1 MYTEVLAD
9 ALMWK
14 EVLLL
19 SCVKPS
25 ETVCVLTGANSND
38 RNFRAAMRAAQE
50 LGAIV
55 FQLHIPPRLPHKAV
69 GADRTAYVGVTPVT
83 GNAAAIQTLK
93 SVEFVVD
100 LLGLLHSPEQ
110 LEILKSGTRMLMV
123 LEPPEVLSRIMP
135 TAGDKDRVL
144 EADRCLRAAKIMH
157 VTSPAG
163 TDFTAQLGDFP
174 TLPEYGFADEQGHWD
189 HWPSGFTSTWPNEG
203 TAEGVVVIDV
213 GDLLFPFKR
222 YATSQVRLTIERGAI
237 CAIEG
242 GFEAEYLKE
251 YIAAYDDR
259 GAYAI
264 SHIGWGLQPKARWT
278 ALQMQHNK
286 AATLGMDGRAF
297 YGNFLFSTG
306 PNSEAGGPN
315 NSRCHIDI
323 PMRGCS
329 VYLDGNPMVIDGD
342 VVAVG
347 QRVEGAAAQICR
359 SPLAAE

>member
-157 VTSPAG
+157 RRRVPISPYSLVI
-163 TDFTAQLGDFP
+163 FRL
-174 TLPEYGFADEQGHWD
+174 
-189 HWPSGFTSTWPNEG
+189 SPN
-203 TAEGVVVIDV
+203 
-213 GDLLFPFKR
+213 
-222 YATSQVRLTIERGAI
+222 
-237 CAIEG
+237 
-242 GFEAEYLKE
+242 
-251 YIAAYDDR
+251 
-259 GAYAI
+259 
-264 SHIGWGLQPKARWT
+264 T
-278 ALQMQHNK
+278 ALPMSK
-286 AATLGMDGRAF
+286 AIGI
-297 YGNFLFSTG
+297 TG
-306 PNSEAGGPN
+306 PAASPRLGRTKG
-315 NSRCHIDI
+315 R
-323 PMRGCS
+323 R
-329 VYLDGNPMVIDGD
+329 
-342 VVAVG
+342 
-347 QRVEGAAAQICR
+347 RVWW
-359 SPLAAE
+359 